1 MSAGPLGFDA
11 IVKPGRVSGSEG
23 RIRLLTRASDS
34 RASSQIS
41 IHRNPIFLSPSHQL
55 RSLLRTEDNKTPRNL
70 GVVGVHGTSCSD
82 SLVIV
87 GGMAASRKPTNAN
100 AKARFSIERTRKKKY
115 AREVG
120 TQNKVKEKERKDNMN
135 AWGAQALKAEKQGVR
150 HFLCV
155 NDIES

>member
-1 MSAGPLGFDA
+1 M
-11 IVKPGRVSGSEG
+11 
-23 RIRLLTRASDS
+23 
-34 RASSQIS
+34 
-41 IHRNPIFLSPSHQL
+41 
-55 RSLLRTEDNKTPRNL
+55 
-70 GVVGVHGTSCSD
+70 VGVHGTSCSD